1 MGERLPTTVAEKLVS
16 WSMLSISTGTLFLV
30 FLILYLY
37 LTGMYR
43 WGFYSYS
50 FTFLHPSDTYSS
62 IDARHL
68 SHTDH
73 FLCSQT
79 CAQTVLVHDL
89 SPFFCGL
96 QHKLV
101 NLCSDIHYVSY

>member
-50 FTFLHPSDTYSS
+50 FTFLHPSDTYY
-62 IDARHL
+62 IHL
-68 SHTDH
+68 
-73 FLCSQT
+73 
-79 CAQTVLVHDL
+79 
-89 SPFFCGL
+89 
-96 QHKLV
+96 
-101 NLCSDIHYVSY
+101 